1 MSTGPWALAAAERTV
16 PVEYWPGVEVEPSR
30 LHFGEEVVVVAY
42 EMVQAVLLRRARGY
56 IAQSSLGE
64 I

>member
-1 MSTGPWALAAAERTV
+1 M

-30 LHFGEEVVVVAY
+30 LHFEEVVVVVAY